1 MIPSFVDKEK
11 IPHKP
16 GIYMYKD
23 STGKVIYVGKAIDL
37 YNRVS
42 SYFRGYEES
51 SSAYFS
57 GAHNTK
63 TMQLVSNIADLET
76 IIVESELEAL
86 ILEANLIKKFLP
98 HYNIRLTDDKD
109 YLYIAVTKEDFPQVI
124 TARKKDLRPISTR
137 FALRSNKIV
146 SHARGSLH
154 FASQNVKHFFGPFP
168 SSKTVKATL
177 KQLRR
182 VFPWCSAPQRD
193 ILKAQKNECFLD
205 SGTNSATIAK
215 TRRKSCFYYHL
226 KLCPGACIGAIS
238 KEDYKK
244 IINQFVKFMD
254 GRKDELLEELQKEME
269 DKSKNLEFEEA
280 AKIKRIIAGI
290 TYMLQPNRVSSY
302 LENPNFL
309 EDENKIG
316 IEELKRV
323 LNLPELPERIEGY
336 DISNFQGQE
345 STGSMVVLTNGE
357 IDKSQYRRFKIK
369 ITGKPN
375 DYGMH
380 EEMMGRRL
388 KNSWPLPQL
397 FIIDGG
403 RGQVRAAQ
411 KKLLEKGINTPV
423 FGLAKRMEWLYPPE
437 GEVIKL
443 PKRSLSLRLLQKL
456 RDESHRFAVS
466 YHRKLRNELFRNQ
479 MKEH

>member
-1 MIPSFVDKEK
+1 MLPSFVDKEK

-23 STGKVIYVGKAIDL
+23 NTGKVIYVGKAIDL

-42 SYFRGYEES
+42 S
-51 SSAYFS
+51 YFS

-124 TARKKDLRPISTR
+124 TARKKDLRPI
-137 FALRSNKIV
+137 
-146 SHARGSLH
+146 
-154 FASQNVKHFFGPFP
+154 KHYFGPFP

-182 VFPWCSAPQRD
+182 VFPWCSNPPGPR
-193 ILKAQKNECFLD
+193 N
-205 SGTNSATIAK
+205 K
-215 TRRKSCFYYHL
+215 TLRPCFYYHL
-226 KLCPGACIGAIS
+226 KLCPGACIGAIA
-238 KEDYKK
+238 KEDYRK
-244 IINQFVKFMD
+244 IINRFVKFME
-254 GRKDELLEELQKEME
+254 GKKDELLEELQKEME
-269 DKSKNLEFEEA
+269 ERSKNLEFEEA
-280 AKIKRIIAGI
+280 ARVKRIISGI

-309 EDENKIG
+309 EDENRIG

-345 STGSMVVLTNGE
+345 ATGSMVVLTNGE

-443 PKRSLSLRLLQKL
+443 PKRSLSLRMLQKL
-456 RDESHRFAVS
+456 RDESHRFAIT
-466 YHRKLRNELFRNQ
+466 YHRKLRNKAFFT
-479 MKEH
+479 K

>member
-1 MIPSFVDKEK
+1 MIPVFIDKNK

-23 STGKVIYVGKAIDL
+23 NSGRVIYVGKAIDL
-37 YNRVS
+37 HNRVS
-42 SYFRGYEES
+42 SYF
-51 SSAYFS
+51 S
-57 GAHNTK
+57 GAHDTK

-124 TARKKDLRPISTR
+124 TARKKDLRPI
-137 FALRSNKIV
+137 
-146 SHARGSLH
+146 
-154 FASQNVKHFFGPFP
+154 KHYFGPFP
-168 SSKTVKATL
+168 SSKTVKTTL

-193 ILKAQKNECFLD
+193 ILKAQENECFLD

-215 TRRKSCFYYHL
+215 TRFKSCFYYHL
-226 KLCPGACIGAIS
+226 KLCPGACAGAINI
-238 KEDYKK
+238 EDYRK
-244 IINQFVKFMD
+244 IINLFVKFME
-254 GRKDELLEELQKEME
+254 GKKDELLNELHKEME
-269 DKSKNLEFEEA
+269 EKSNAQAYEEA
-280 AKIKRIIAGI
+280 LKIKKIISGI

-309 EDENKIG
+309 EDENKRG
-316 IEELKRV
+316 LEELKLV
-323 LNLPELPERIEGY
+323 LGLNELPERIEGY
-336 DISNFQGQE
+336 DISNIQGTDA
-345 STGSMVVLTNGE
+345 TGSMVVLTYGE

-375 DYGMH
+375 DYAMH

-388 KNSWPLPQL
+388 KNIWPLPQL

-403 RGQVRAAQ
+403 RGQVRAAY
-411 KKLLEKGINTPV
+411 KKLKEAGVDLPV

-443 PKRSLSLRLLQKL
+443 PKRSIALRLIQKL
-456 RDESHRFAVS
+456 RDESHRFAVA
-466 YHRKLRNELFRNQ
+466 YHRKLRNKAFFT
-479 MKEH
+479 K

>member
-1 MIPSFVDKEK
+1 MIPAFVNKDK

-23 STGKVIYVGKAIDL
+23 NTGRVIYVGKAIDL

-42 SYFRGYEES
+42 S
-51 SSAYFS
+51 YFS

-124 TARKKDLRPISTR
+124 TARKKDLRPI
-137 FALRSNKIV
+137 
-146 SHARGSLH
+146 
-154 FASQNVKHFFGPFP
+154 KHYFGPFP
-168 SSKTVKATL
+168 SSKTVKSTL

-182 VFPWCSAPQRD
+182 VFPWCSNP
-193 ILKAQKNECFLD
+193 
-205 SGTNSATIAK
+205 SGPRNK
-215 TRRKSCFYYHL
+215 GLRPCFYYHL
-226 KLCPGACIGAIS
+226 KLCPGACVGAIT
-238 KEDYKK
+238 KEDYRK
-244 IINQFVKFMD
+244 IVNRFVKFME
-254 GRKDELLEELQKEME
+254 GKKEELLDELQKEME
-269 DKSKNLEFEEA
+269 ERSKNLEFEEA
-280 AKIKRIIAGI
+280 AKVKRIISGI

-323 LNLPELPERIEGY
+323 LNLSELPERIEGY

-345 STGSMVVLTNGE
+345 ATGSMVVLTNGE

-388 KNSWPLPQL
+388 RNSWPLPQL

-437 GEVIKL
+437 GEIIKL

-466 YHRKLRNELFRNQ
+466 YHRKLRNKAFFT
-479 MKEH
+479 K